1 MATQV
6 NVREIILETLL
17 LITRDGEYSHI
28 ALKNVLDKY
37 QYLEKRER
45 AFITRV
51 VEGTLE
57 HQIEIDYI
65 INQFS
70 KVKVNKQKP
79 VIRTILRSSV
89 YQLKYMD
96 HVPDLDM
103 VSYPDPSNE
112 IACLSVRYSLPM
124 WMVEK
129 WISVYGKETVEK
141 MGKAFLEER
150 PVTVRRNTAVVSK
163 EEFEKELEKDGV
175 VYRRHPVLPYA
186 YELTNYDYL
195 AGLLSFQKGYF
206 YIQDISSMQVAEWAE
221 PKEGD
226 YVIDVCAAPG
236 GKAIHLAEKLSGTG
250 YVEARDLTEYKVA
263 LIEENIERSG
273 LDNIEAVCQDAT
285 INDEASYEKADILI
299 ADLPCSGLGIL
310 GKKPDLKS
318 KMTVEMAKGLADLQR
333 QILTVVHN
341 YVKPGGKLLY
351 STCTINREENEDNT
365 AWFVENF
372 PEFEKIREKQM
383 LPGSDMGD
391 GFYIAE
397 FRKQ

>member
-1 MATQV
+1 
-6 NVREIILETLL
+6 
-17 LITRDGEYSHI
+17 
-28 ALKNVLDKY
+28 
-37 QYLEKRER
+37 
-45 AFITRV
+45 
-51 VEGTLE
+51 
-57 HQIEIDYI
+57 
-65 INQFS
+65 
-70 KVKVNKQKP
+70 
-79 VIRTILRSSV
+79 
-89 YQLKYMD
+89 MD
-96 HVPDLDM
+96 HVPDSAVCNEAVKLAGKKGFVNLKGFVNGVLRNISRNLDM

-195 AGLLSFQKGYF
+195 AGLLAFQKGYF

-273 LDNIEAVCQDAT
+273 LNNIEAVCQDAT

-318 KMTVEMAKGLADLQR
+318 KMTVEMTKGLADLQR